1 MLIAGQKLYYCTS
14 KYFESR
20 QDHFVCSTSRKGKE
34 ECSTHFIRATI
45 LEQGVLAHL
54 KYVISVVENYENNSS
69 KVLGTKQK
77 AEVKKELN
85 AKKKLL
91 SKSESRM
98 KELDLL
104 FQRIY
109 EDNVSGKIS
118 DERFEM
124 LSANYESEQAE
135 LKQTIK
141 KLSAEISETEEQ
153 ADNVERFISKVHKYF
168 DLQELTP
175 SILNDLVKRV
185 YVHAPQTID
194 GKRTQEIEIVYDIV
208 GILPLSLFKHEET
221 A

>member
-1 MLIAGQKLYYCTS
+1 MFFGIAYCADCGQKLYYCTS

-20 QDHFVCSTSRKGKE
+20 
-34 ECSTHFIRATI
+34 I
-45 LEQGVLAHL
+45 
-54 KYVISVVENYENNSS
+54 
-69 KVLGTKQK
+69 
-77 AEVKKELN
+77 
-85 AKKKLL
+85 
-91 SKSESRM
+91 

-124 LSANYESEQAE
+124 LSTNYENKQAE
-135 LKQTIK
+135 LKSLIEN
-141 KLSAEISETEEQ
+141 LSAEISKTEKQ
-153 ADNVERFISKVHKYF
+153 SDNVERFISKVHKYF

-175 SILNDLVKRV
+175 SVLNDMVRRV

-194 GKRTQEIEIVYDIV
+194 GKRTQKINIVYDLV
-208 GILPLSLFKHEET
+208 GILPQSLFKHEET